1 MAVGQR
7 KNRWPTNA
15 LELSQDCTSVQVNKF
30 SELPVVGT
38 WPRRPLEL
46 ATLRLQ
52 SMVGISLK
60 NWEKLAPDEVSLKAG
75 VLTQLGGC
83 IVVDGSNLEILYEW
97 KDPGIC
103 AIANFED
110 IVNKLKV

>member
-1 MAVGQR
+1 VHNRFEDLPLVGQ
-7 KNRWPTNA
+7 
-15 LELSQDCTSVQVNKF
+15 
-30 SELPVVGT
+30 

-52 SMVGISLK
+52 SMLGISLK
-60 NWEKLAPDEVSLKAG
+60 SWKELAPDDEALEAG

-83 IVVDGSNLEILYEW
+83 LVVDEKGDNAIYEW

-103 AIANFED
+103 AVANFED
-110 IVNKLKV
+110 MLKKI